1 MSAAPH
7 LPDWLGSGSGSAMR
21 PEITARGHRG
31 AQWGGRQDKSRD
43 GALVA
48 RPCGTMGCCAC
59 RPAARLALF
68 AISQAISSL
77 KAPALILPGRLSRG

>member
-1 MSAAPH
+1 MVR
-7 LPDWLGSGSGSAMR
+7 LMEGEQECNNR
-21 PEITARGHRG
+21 TQT